1 MTAAEKTRQSYDRR
15 PYPGEGLR
23 TLIKRGGALPS
34 FEWMLALGRTGQNKP
49 GRVLVAGCGL
59 GVEAFVLRKQLPEAE
74 IVAVDF
80 SARSIAEAKRI
91 QRADGRAKPIRFL
104 VADLTDPALAKKT
117 GDDFDLIT
125 CHGVLSYIQDTAQA
139 LSNLAANLSP
149 DGALYLGVN
158 GEAHTSTRLR
168 PWLASFGCDVTELS
182 DERRLRELLKLWDSQ
197 QDAEARPL
205 ASMPTSYLAGD
216 VCGPHFNNWS
226 LAQWRSAANTRGLE
240 LAATWLLP
248 IALRLALEDDRNRP
262 LLPSAVGLL
271 AERLDQAR
279 PAGFHKLLFRRAPGT
294 AEDGGGLK
302 WTGLYR
308 VRVADG
314 KSKGTRRVF
323 LTSQILGLNAEFKL
337 KATQIEPLRRLVG
350 TQKGSAV
357 SSDLSWQ
364 NDEARIVLSLWEG
377 LGAVAR
383 SRS

>member
-1 MTAAEKTRQSYDRR
+1 MTASEKTRQSYDRR

-23 TLIKRGGALPS
+23 ALIKKGGALPPL
-34 FEWMLALGRTGQNKP
+34 EWMLALGRTGQSKP

-59 GVEAFVLRKQLPEAE
+59 GVEAFVLRKHLPEAE

-80 SARSIAEAKRI
+80 SARSIAEAKRL

-104 VADLTDPALAKKT
+104 VADLTDPALAEKT
-117 GDDFDLIT
+117 GDGFDLIT
-125 CHGVLSYIQDTAQA
+125 CHGVLSYLQDTAQV
-139 LSNLAANLSP
+139 LNNLATILAS

-168 PWLASFGCDVTELS
+168 PWLASFGLDVTELS
-182 DERRLRELLKLWDSQ
+182 DEKRLRELLKLWDSQ
-197 QDAEARPL
+197 QDADARLL
-205 ASMPTSYLAGD
+205 ASMPISYLAGD

-226 LAQWRSAANTRGLE
+226 LGQWRSAANKSGLE

-248 IALRLALEDDRNRP
+248 MALRLAIEDDRNTP
-262 LLPSAVGLL
+262 LLPREVGSL

-279 PAGFHKLLFRRAPGT
+279 PAGFHKLIFRKSPGT
-294 AEDGGGLK
+294 AEDGRGLK

-308 VRVADG
+308 VRVANG
-314 KSKGTRRVF
+314 ESKGTKRVF
-323 LTSQILGLNAEFKL
+323 LTSKTLGVNAEFKL

-350 TQKGSAV
+350 TQKRSEV
-357 SSDLSWQ
+357 WSDQRWQ
-364 NDEARIVLSLWEG
+364 NDQARRVLSLWEG

-383 SRS
+383 LRS